1 MCSGWV
7 DLQSKASHQPPTPG
21 QMWGEKCY
29 YDPVMWGET
38 AKKVEIQPVIRG
50 GALGRGALKK
60 KKKKTER
67 KILPPLSRRRRAHG
81 FNFHLACVFF
91 LTGLFS
97 LKRWNSLMKMELK
110 RRKTYEVLLAT
121 GSAGVAAARKQNL
134 ALWRLCVNSIF
145 ASFPQKAGWTP
156 ALWNARSQA
165 TRIKPTSRLQDADCN
180 CEMQKEKQK
189 G

>member
-50 GALGRGALKK
+50 GALGRRALKK
-60 KKKKTER
+60 KKKKQRGRFCRRCLAGDER
-67 KILPPLSRRRRAHG
+67 TVLTSISRV
-81 FNFHLACVFF
+81 CFF
-91 LTGLFS
+91 LTGLSS
-97 LKRWNSLMKMELK
+97 LKRWNGLMKMELK

-156 ALWNARSQA
+156 ALRNATSQA
-165 TRIKPTSRLQDADCN
+165 TRIKPTSRLRDADCN
-180 CEMQKEKQK
+180 CKMQKEKQK

>member
-91 LTGLFS
+91 PHRSFFFEEM
-97 LKRWNSLMKMELK
+97 KRPHENGIK
-110 RRKTYEVLLAT
+110 AT
-121 GSAGVAAARKQNL
+121 QNL
-134 ALWRLCVNSIF
+134 WSATSNRVCRGCGGSKTKSSSLAFMCEFYFRE
-145 ASFPQKAGWTP
+145 FP
-156 ALWNARSQA
+156 SE
-165 TRIKPTSRLQDADCN
+165 SRLNTRSEERHKPSDKD
-180 CEMQKEKQK
+180 
-189 G
+189 